1 LSWTGLRWLS
11 SELEARFLVE
21 LEELWGGEYLYRE
34 LGVRKIL
41 NNSGLV

>member
-1 LSWTGLRWLS
+1 
-11 SELEARFLVE
+11 LEARFLVE

-41 NNSGLV
+41 NNIDLV